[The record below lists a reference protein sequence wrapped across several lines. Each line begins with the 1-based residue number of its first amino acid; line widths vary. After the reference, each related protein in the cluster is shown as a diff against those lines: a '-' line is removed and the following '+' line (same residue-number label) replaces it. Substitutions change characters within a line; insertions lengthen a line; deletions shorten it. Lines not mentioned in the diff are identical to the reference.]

1 MLIISK
7 KKDYYDG
14 VVGSVGVDKTIVYE
28 RKYQELEENDVNFPE
43 EFDRPESYHPKEES
57 ILRKLWHFGLIDK
70 KKYIGETPIIVGF
83 CGKLYIGWKF
93 HKEIKTKYHYDEN
106 EIKTDFIYDYDE
118 IKNFIEQKSWN
129 LHLDDIVNDIINY
142 NAIDI
147 FRRYNTPIFVYD
159 YDYYYS
165 KYGGV
170 IPKFYV
176 NPRLKDFEFYK
187 VFDTF
192 TAFQEIQMFI
202 SGVLGSGEKEIVE
215 VEDKHK
221 ISQHG
226 FDKWSFRKE
235 PTKKK

>member
-1 MLIISK
+1 MLIINK
-7 KKDYYDG
+7 KNKDYYDG
-14 VVGSVGVDKTIVYE
+14 VVGTVGVDKTIVYE
-28 RKYQELEENDVNFPE
+28 RKYQELEENDINFPE
-43 EFDRPESYHPKEES
+43 EFKKYRKYYPKEEP
-57 ILRKLWHFGLIDK
+57 ILCKLWHFNLQNR
-70 KKYIGETPIIVGF
+70 KKYIGETPFIVGF
-83 CGKLYIGWKF
+83 CGKIYIGWKF
-93 HKEIKTKYHYDEN
+93 HYKISNIHLDDT
-106 EIKTDFIYDYDE
+106 IKTDIVYDLDE
-118 IKNFIEQKSWN
+118 IKKLIEHKSWN
-129 LHLDDIVNDIINY
+129 LHLDDIVNDILNY

-147 FRRYNTPIFVYD
+147 FRRYNTPIFIYD
-159 YDYYYS
+159 YDYYFSEYRS
-165 KYGGV
+165 V
-170 IPKFYV
+170 VPRFYI

-202 SGVLGSGEKEIVE
+202 SGVLGSGEKEITE